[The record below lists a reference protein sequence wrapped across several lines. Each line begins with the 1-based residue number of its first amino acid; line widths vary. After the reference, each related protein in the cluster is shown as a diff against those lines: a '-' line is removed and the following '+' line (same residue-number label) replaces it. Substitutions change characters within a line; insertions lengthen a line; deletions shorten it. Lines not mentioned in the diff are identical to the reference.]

1 MRLPPL
7 SAKEQVGI
15 ILDISLNIFIMHIN
29 LKLSQM
35 YCILI
40 EQWPHFILSGFNYV
54 LTFKLTI
61 WYNALIVYMFLHVY

>member
-1 MRLPPL
+1 
-7 SAKEQVGI
+7 
-15 ILDISLNIFIMHIN
+15 MHIN